1 MITSA
6 DGRDAWSRWIGLSD
20 RFEPPARAREPI
32 SLPHLLLRRP
42 SLLLAHVGARMAR
55 LVEEALTLPPPAPTP
70 PLPPDDEPSGGGL
83 SLTRLE
89 ALEALRTEPDRTITF
104 GQLAA
109 LAASECCACGLGS
122 APTVCAD
129 CPNLH
134 LLRAVLRQQ
143 PRHAA

>member
-55 LVEEALTLPPPAPTP
+55 LVEEALT
-70 PLPPDDEPSGGGL
+70 
-83 SLTRLE
+83 SLGMDSREFDVLALLVLAEGSMAQQTIAGRTRSSQRRWE
-89 ALEALRTEPDRTITF
+89 WRGTAART
-104 GQLAA
+104 
-109 LAASECCACGLGS
+109 
-122 APTVCAD
+122 
-129 CPNLH
+129 
-134 LLRAVLRQQ
+134 
-143 PRHAA
+143 